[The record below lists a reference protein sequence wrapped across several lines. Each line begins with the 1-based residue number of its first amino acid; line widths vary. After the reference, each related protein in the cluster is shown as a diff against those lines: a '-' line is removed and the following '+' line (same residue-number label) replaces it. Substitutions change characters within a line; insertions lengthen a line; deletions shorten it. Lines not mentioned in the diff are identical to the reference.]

1 MENSGIVKLI
11 LTLGGIAGALTAI
24 IALIVKAVKVVKKMI
39 KYFKDL
45 REAVDLLLA
54 HDKEQYLSI
63 LRLTVM
69 EEKMPFSERV
79 IAAKKYIA
87 AGGNGD
93 VKLYY
98 EEHLRPFDQTPD
110 EQKKGDNQ

>member
-1 MENSGIVKLI
+1 MENSEIVKLI
-11 LTLGGIAGALTAI
+11 LTLGGVAGALTAI
-24 IALIVKAVKVVKKMI
+24 IALIIKAVKVVKKMI

-69 EEKMPFSERV
+69 TDKMPLSERV
-79 IAAKKYIA
+79 VAAKKYIA
-87 AGGNGD
+87 EGGNGE
-93 VKLYY
+93 VKRYY
-98 EEHLRPFDQTPD
+98 EQHLRPRDKAPG
-110 EQKKGDNQ
+110 E